1 MQNNKTKTALE
12 SLSMDLLR
20 IALGLNR
27 GSDKM
32 ASRFITEALKRKC
45 EVQMSELK
53 PYMKK
58 IVEKLKICLK
68 SKDKTKK
75 SEDALM
81 FSTLIRNY
89 CQKYL

>member
-1 MQNNKTKTALE
+1 MNKNKLALE

-20 IALGLNR
+20 IAKGLNR
-27 GSDKM
+27 GSEKM
-32 ASRFITEALKRKC
+32 ANTFTNEAIKKSS
-45 EVQMSELK
+45 EIEPAELK

-58 IVEKLKICLK
+58 IVEKLKIYLK